1 MSSKANNGQARP
13 TGQIRPIMVK
23 PSITQARI
31 KVSWISKWPS
41 YGAYLASDSIIFKT
55 MFPSPKWI
63 LGLLFTTVV
72 KKAAAYVMYFN
83 KITNQITILTRLSH
97 TKCYSLMNMRQLQIL
112 FNWARTWHRIVCW
125 FLCFYHFLH
134 DVIIK
139 LFCRSKQNN
148 FMVTSLITGK
158 NTEINK
164 QSYVKFWLIE

>member
-112 FNWARTWHRIVCW
+112 FNWAKTWHRIVCW
-125 FLCFYHFLH
+125 FRWISLFLPVLAWCDHKIVLFWSAEQFYDHIVQEL
-134 DVIIK
+134 VK
-139 LFCRSKQNN
+139 
-148 FMVTSLITGK
+148 TGK
-158 NTEINK
+158 F
-164 QSYVKFWLIE
+164 S